1 MFDREHIRARTGGAI
16 VASMLALCGVFLFA
30 ACGGG
35 DDGDG
40 QDGNG
45 QPAATQ
51 PAADEPTSAPTD
63 DAAPT
68 SAAPEEAELDVCGLV
83 TKAEVEA
90 ALGGPVLDGEP
101 QQAANLFTC
110 SFNDPE
116 APIFT
121 VAGIGVFVAEN
132 GDDAREVYELA
143 KSNAAEVEEVDG
155 VGEAAYWDATL
166 NTMQILY
173 GTYEVSVDVAA
184 DDGLD
189 QVAAARAIAVQAL
202 SRLP

>member
-1 MFDREHIRARTGGAI
+1 MADYGRAQGWVSYSIFATA
-16 VASMLALCGVFLFA
+16 VALCTVIFAA

-35 DDGDG
+35 DDG
-40 QDGNG
+40 NG
-45 QPAATQ
+45 DNSAEPAATQ
-51 PAADEPTSAPTD
+51 PVADEPTNVPTD
-63 DAAPT
+63 DASPT
-68 SAAPEEAELDVCGLV
+68 SAAPPEEAELDVCGLV

-90 ALGGPVLDGEP
+90 ALGVPVLDGEP

-121 VAGIGVFVAEN
+121 AAGVAVFVAEN
-132 GDDAREVYELA
+132 DDDANEVYELA
-143 KSNAAEVEEVDG
+143 KSNAAEVQEVDG
-155 VGEAAYWDATL
+155 LGEAAYWDATL
-166 NTMQILY
+166 NTMQILQ
-173 GTYEVSVDVAA
+173 GRYEISIDVAA

-189 QVAAARAIAVQAL
+189 QLAAAKAIAAQAL